1 MVYGILP
8 TAFDILLGEK
18 LIAWLWQ
25 NVYISTRP
33 HWNVRAMYTYIYIY
47 IYIIYIY
54 ISILCLEGREHGESI
69 VVCVSPLNSL
79 MMDQQWSFRSKGIEV
94 ECIGEI
100 QQDKDAI
107 KKVISGKV
115 PLILITPESITI
127 NTLYRGMLLSQ
138 KFKDRMVTLAI
149 DEAHC
154 IKTW

>member
-1 MVYGILP
+1 
-8 TAFDILLGEK
+8 
-18 LIAWLWQ
+18 
-25 NVYISTRP
+25 
-33 HWNVRAMYTYIYIY
+33 
-47 IYIIYIY
+47 
-54 ISILCLEGREHGESI
+54 
-69 VVCVSPLNSL
+69 

-94 ECIGEI
+94 ECIGKI